1 MSNHFLFILFLVLVE
16 ILLMVEGLKEGQ
28 MVVQYQTAIQNILVL
43 VLVEGKVERMRINKF
58 IFLCIL

>member
-28 MVVQYQTAIQNILVL
+28 MVVQHRTAIQNVL
-43 VLVEGKVERMRINKF
+43 VLVVVEGKVDKDKGK
-58 IFLCIL
+58 

>member
-28 MVVQYQTAIQNILVL
+28 MVVQYRTTIQNVLVL
-43 VLVEGKVERMRINKF
+43 VLVEVKMEKYEGK
-58 IFLCIL
+58 